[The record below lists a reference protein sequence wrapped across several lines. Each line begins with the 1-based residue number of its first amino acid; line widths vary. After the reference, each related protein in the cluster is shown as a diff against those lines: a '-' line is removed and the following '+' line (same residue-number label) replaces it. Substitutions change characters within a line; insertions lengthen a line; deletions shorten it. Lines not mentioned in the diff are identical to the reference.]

1 MNGNHFEFSFLFFI
15 SSAFLYDFNRK
26 EKKRRKERKR
36 KVCVALVALT
46 ENAVLTF
53 LKLPMVIGCRL
64 SIFLPFP

>member
-1 MNGNHFEFSFLFFI
+1 MILTE
-15 SSAFLYDFNRK
+15 K

-36 KVCVALVALT
+36 KVCLAVVALT

-64 SIFLPFP
+64 SIFIPSPCVSMQ